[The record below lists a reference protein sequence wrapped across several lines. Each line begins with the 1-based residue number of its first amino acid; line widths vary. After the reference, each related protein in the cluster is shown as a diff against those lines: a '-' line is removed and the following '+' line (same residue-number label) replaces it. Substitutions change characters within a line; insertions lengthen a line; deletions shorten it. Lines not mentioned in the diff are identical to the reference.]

1 MQHTPNTETAVPDGD
16 LSEVTISPTHVHHPA
31 GHNVADTL
39 DIAGHDEVDHDT
51 ALRESSLRVPR

>member
-1 MQHTPNTETAVPDGD
+1 MQHTPNTETAVPGGD
-16 LSEVTISPTHVHHPA
+16 LADVTISPTHVHHPA
-31 GHNVADTL
+31 GHSVVDTL